1 MTAQE
6 LFNHVVGIMGQVPS
20 NAQTYLDVFLPNLNA
35 VLAQSFKL
43 ENNNREYYDLAIL
56 TTIPKV
62 TTLSDVL
69 TYQDNILYNVVSWG
83 IAQQLALSD
92 DDVVKT
98 GFYSQQYAEGLINEA
113 KMIKEDIVDYYS
125 LESEE

>member
-20 NAQTYLDVFLPNLNA
+20 NAQTYLDVFIPNLNA

-43 ENNNREYYDLAIL
+43 ETNNREYYYLAIL
-56 TTIPKV
+56 TSIPKV

-98 GFYSQQYAEGLINEA
+98 GFYSQQYAEGFINEA
-113 KMIKEDIVDYYS
+113 KMIKEEIVDYYA

>member
-20 NAQTYLDVFLPNLNA
+20 NAQTYLDVFIPNLNA

-43 ENNNREYYDLAIL
+43 ENNNREYYDLTIL
-56 TTIPKV
+56 PIIPKV
-62 TTLSDVL
+62 KTLSDEL
-69 TYQDNILYNVVSWG
+69 TYQDNILYNVVAWG

-98 GFYSQQYAEGLINEA
+98 GFYSQQYAEGFLNEA
-113 KMIKEDIVDYYS
+113 KMIKEDIIDYYA